1 MELKANVAGYTP
13 GKELREGSFCML
25 ATPCHVNAFR
35 RALVVRHTSPLSGF
49 PSSTAGVEQIAIAL
63 LQSSKW
69 SEIASGFEFLC
80 MEVDFLVYFSSVSVR
95 RQTWRTYSSSS

>member
-49 PSSTAGVEQIAIAL
+49 PSSTAVLSKLPL
-63 LQSSKW
+63 LFYSR
-69 SEIASGFEFLC
+69 ASG
-80 MEVDFLVYFSSVSVR
+80 VK
-95 RQTWRTYSSSS
+95 